1 MPYTIDRRNKTDAPS
16 FHQLYRPI
24 QGAMTGMPPLEA
36 RGHRPLKMTFD
47 DQLKSLVFFHLEE
60 HTSSQHL
67 LQVLEEDD
75 FARDVIAPKN
85 GIKKSS
91 FSEAV
96 NSRGLEQ
103 LAHIYQNLQSE
114 AVDVLPKEH
123 DELGDLIGIDGS
135 LIDAC
140 LSMHWADYRKGSKK
154 AKVHLGFDLN
164 HSIPRKIFLS
174 DGKGAER
181 PFVSMILS
189 PGQTGVMDRGYQAH
203 DRFDQWQEEGKH
215 FVCRIKASTK
225 KKRIKDNDINPD
237 SNIFYDAIALLGT
250 PGVNQTEK
258 PLRLV
263 GFTVDGI
270 KYWVATSRF
279 DLTAEQIAFIYKL
292 RWDIEIFF
300 GWWKRHLRVYHLIAR
315 SEYGLMVQIVSG
327 LITYLLLAIYCRE
340 QHNEKVSIKRV
351 RELRIK
357 IQNETRITKN
367 GTGGPDLKK
376 TTKCQNVMQ
385 EPNRKLLRKNKDF
398 LYIFIDHPHLFNID
412 FHRAPASRLYLRNDL
427 SSIARS
433 IRWTSTKILL

>member
-1 MPYTIDRRNKTDAPS
+1 MISGGYMMPYAIDFRNKADAPS

-24 QGAMTGMPPLEA
+24 QKAMIGMPPLVA
-36 RGHRPLKMTFD
+36 QGYRPLKMTFD
-47 DQLKSLVFFHLEE
+47 DQLKSLIFFHLEE
-60 HTSSQHL
+60 HVSAQHL

-75 FARDVIAPKN
+75 FARDQIAPEN

-91 FSEAV
+91 FAEAI

-103 LAHIYQNLQSE
+103 LVHVYQNLQTN
-114 AVDVLPKEH
+114 AVAVLPKEH
-123 DELGDLIGIDGS
+123 ADLGDLIGIDGS

-140 LSMHWADYRKGSKK
+140 LSMHWADYREGSKK

-164 HSIPRKIFLS
+164 RSIPRKIFLS
-174 DGKGAER
+174 DGNGAER

-215 FVCRIKASTK
+215 FVCRIKAITK
-225 KKRIKDNDINPD
+225 KELLKNNEIDPD
-237 SNIFYDAIALLGT
+237 SNIFYDAVVLLGT
-250 PGVNQTEK
+250 PGVNQTK
-258 PLRLV
+258 HPVRLV
-263 GFTVDGI
+263 GYTVDNT
-270 KYWVATSRF
+270 KYWVATSRH
-279 DLTAEQIAFIYKL
+279 DLTAEKIALIYKL

-315 SEYGLMVQIVSG
+315 SEYGLMVQILAG

-357 IQNETRITKN
+357 IQNETRMAKN
-367 GTGGPDLKK
+367 GTGELDLK
-376 TTKCQNVMQ
+376 NF
-385 EPNRKLLRKNKDF
+385 EISGR
-398 LYIFIDHPHLFNID
+398 Y
-412 FHRAPASRLYLRNDL
+412 
-427 SSIARS
+427 AR
-433 IRWTSTKILL
+433 T